1 MSESLSLLD
10 GAVVSALEK
19 VGSHNLYGKDAVKLE
34 VSRKGHNFKP
44 NSSPNPNPIPNPNPN
59 PKP

>member
-1 MSESLSLLD
+1 
-10 GAVVSALEK
+10 